1 MLFRCFRLRIVIVEV
16 IDSFYL
22 GAKSIMLFHRV
33 SSFSKAILL
42 CGAVASLSACG
53 ELKYE
58 TSKFPEGYTG
68 HTVTPLSH
76 PYGTEDTRV
85 DVKSMAHWE
94 GVAEDVVNKM
104 GMMARMQGKPIFL
117 KQDIRNPRLE
127 RIFDYVLRDSLSR
140 VGYQIADT
148 EQEAY
153 YTLNYSLDHADVESE
168 ENSDLVH
175 VSAKLMLDEI
185 LVTDVDGNY
194 RVGEIGEERWM
205 ETGWSEKLEPLPEHK
220 INE

>member
-1 MLFRCFRLRIVIVEV
+1 
-16 IDSFYL
+16 
-22 GAKSIMLFHRV
+22 MLFHRV
-33 SSFSKAILL
+33 SSFSKIILL
-42 CGAVASLSACG
+42 CGSVISLSACG

-68 HTVTPLSH
+68 HTVTPLSK

-85 DVKSMAHWE
+85 EVKSMSHWE

-104 GMMARMQGKPIFL
+104 GIMARMQGKPIFL
-117 KQDIRNPRLE
+117 KQDIQNPRLE

-140 VGYQIADT
+140 SGYDIADT

-153 YTLNYSLDHADVESE
+153 YVLVYSLGHADVQDE

-175 VSAKLMLDEI
+175 VSTKLMLDDI

-205 ETGWSEKLEPLPEHK
+205 ETGWSDKLEPLPEHK